1 MAKWLHAHLS
11 ISTTFRAYYWL
22 LLLQDPCRFTSALK
36 LFHEKHQRQNRSPP
50 LSSRLSTPAAFTHT
64 HPPPHRRLH
73 PLATGPAKAATGS
86 LFEQREG
93 ILATTYLPLPL
104 FMHTELYNAL
114 IFTSCFEV
122 AVLKQEGVSSCQQA
136 YVILIVSNTTCV
148 SVCLCACVSVD
159 SLTVIGRPQSAL
171 TYSLLI
177 DSYSLPDICTLTID
191 PSPDSSFI
199 IIIIISSFLFPP
211 ACYHILPFQQLL
223 VGLTS
228 HSYNQ
233 FIEWSISKGAV
244 HPKME
249 NTYFQ
254 SHP

>member
-1 MAKWLHAHLS
+1 MRISASAQHLGHTTDFCSSKTRAVLHPRWSYFMKSISGRTAAHL
-11 ISTTFRAYYWL
+11 
-22 LLLQDPCRFTSALK
+22 CRHA
-36 LFHEKHQRQNRSPP
+36 SPP
-50 LSSRLSTPAAFTHT
+50 LPPSP
-64 HPPPHRRLH
+64 PPPHRRLH
-73 PLATGPAKAATGS
+73 PLATGLAKAATGS